1 MNILKRIPIYP
12 FLFGLYP
19 VLALLAD
26 NLDQI
31 KPVVAWRSLIA
42 ISVVNL
48 FFLIFFR
55 VIFQNWYIA
64 AANDALFLILF
75 FTYGHLYE
83 YLDNANAVLS
93 QIARHRFLIPLFLI
107 LLTIGLLWLRKNV
120 RKATSATLLLNLIA
134 ITSIAI
140 PLLRIASF
148 EVRIQKVYSEYQD
161 QIGSTQPGT
170 LDHPIDTLPDIYYI
184 ILDGYSRDDI
194 LLESY
199 SYDNT
204 PFMNTLADMG
214 FYIAR
219 CSQSNYAQTE
229 LSMASAFN
237 MDYLENLGESFVE
250 SSDDRSELWPLL
262 DHGRVRQVLDDI
274 GYKIVAFETGF
285 YWIQW
290 EDADVYLAPT
300 KSKETGESLFGRGLN
315 SFEEMLI
322 QTTMGRVLIDNDL
335 IRHIRELIPDIK
347 SYDLTVRNRTLF
359 VLDQLRFDK
368 VPAILG
374 PKFIYAHIIS
384 PHDPFVFGPDSEV
397 AQSDDKFTYVDQVKF
412 INRQIEQILNEII
425 TNSDIPPIIILQ
437 GDHGYGVTHSGR
449 MAILNA
455 IYFPGDSNQNLYP
468 TMTPVNT
475 FRLLFN
481 EFLGGE
487 FKILE
492 DLSYYST
499 YENPYKFE
507 VIPISR
513 EGCGD

>member
-1 MNILKRIPIYP
+1 MKLLKRNPIYP
-12 FLFGLYP
+12 ILFGLYP
-19 VLALLAD
+19 VLALLAY

-42 ISVVNL
+42 ISLVNL
-48 FFLIFFR
+48 FFLLILR
-55 VIFQNWYIA
+55 VIFRNWYTA
-64 AANDALFLILF
+64 AASDALLLILF
-75 FTYGHLYE
+75 FSYGHLYE
-83 YLDNANAVLS
+83 YLDDANAVLS
-93 QIARHRFLIPLFLI
+93 QIARHRFLVPLFLI

-120 RKATSATLLLNLIA
+120 QKATSATLLLNLAA
-134 ITSIAI
+134 ITAIAI

-148 EVRIQKVYSEYQD
+148 EVRIQKVYSAYQD
-161 QIGSTQPGT
+161 QIGSAQPGT
-170 LDHPIDTLPDIYYI
+170 LDHTIDTLPDIYYI

-194 LLESY
+194 LLDSY
-199 SYDNT
+199 GYDNT
-204 PFMNTLADMG
+204 PFMNTLVDMG
-214 FYIAR
+214 FYIAS
-219 CSQSNYAQTE
+219 CSHSNYAQTE

-237 MDYLENLGESFVE
+237 MDYLENLGDSFIG

-262 DHGRVRQVLDDI
+262 DHGRVRQILDDI
-274 GYKIVAFETGF
+274 GYKVIAFETGF

-290 EDADVYLAPT
+290 EDADVYLAPM

-335 IRHIRELIPDIK
+335 IRLIRELIPDIE

-374 PKFIYAHIIS
+374 PKFVYAHIIS
-384 PHDPFVFGPDSEV
+384 PHDPFVFGPDGEA

-425 TNSDIPPIIILQ
+425 TNSQISPIIILQ
-437 GDHGYGVTHSGR
+437 GDHGYDSHPSGR

-455 IYFPGDSNQNLYP
+455 IYFPGDSIQNLYP
-468 TMTPVNT
+468 TLTPVNT

-487 FKILE
+487 FEILE

-513 EGCGD
+513 EGCGE